1 MQLVTACSTP
11 IADGR
16 LGGVPNAKGPPPFC
30 TSSWLPRPAL
40 LLGPN
45 GAFWSHALIQVLCP
59 SRQEGV
65 LRIAVT
71 GASGRIGGQV
81 VRLVAAEEPH
91 QVVALSR
98 RGLPSGRWPPGVS
111 ARAADYG
118 DPQALGAAL
127 RDVDTLVFVSSDGP
141 VAKVMVHHQNVIR
154 AADDGGVA
162 HIVALSGLDADLSS
176 PFCYAVSY
184 GYTERLLARSGCPV
198 SIARASIYSE
208 FFLGF
213 LARARASGQLRLP
226 AAYGRISLVSRS
238 DVARCLAALALA
250 PASGRY
256 HDITGP
262 QSLDLAAIAA
272 AGAREWGTPLKYVD
286 ITPGEH
292 CADMAAAEEDPW
304 WMYAY
309 STMFASIREQRWA
322 AVSGEVHSLTGRS
335 PTAVHTA
342 LARSKT
348 A

>member
-1 MQLVTACSTP
+1 M
-11 IADGR
+11 
-16 LGGVPNAKGPPPFC
+16 
-30 TSSWLPRPAL
+30 
-40 LLGPN
+40 
-45 GAFWSHALIQVLCP
+45 
-59 SRQEGV
+59 
-65 LRIAVT
+65 RIAVT

-81 VRLVAAEEPH
+81 VRLVAAEQQH

-98 RGLPSGRWPPGVS
+98 RGLLPGRWPPSVS
-111 ARAADYG
+111 ARAADYA
-118 DPQALGAAL
+118 DTQALGATM
-127 RDVDTLVFVSSDGP
+127 RDVDTLVFISSDGP
-141 VAKVMVHHQNVIR
+141 VAEVMVHHQNVIR
-154 AADDGGVA
+154 AAAASGVA

-184 GYTERLLARSGCPV
+184 GYTERLLAESGRAV

-226 AAYGRISLVSRS
+226 AADGRISLVSRS
-238 DVARCLAALALA
+238 DVARCLAALAVA
-250 PASGRY
+250 PASGRH

-272 AGAREWGTPLKYVD
+272 VAAREWGTPLEYVD

-292 CADMAAAEEDPW
+292 SVEMATAGEEPW

-309 STMFASIREQRWA
+309 STMFASIRGQRWA
-322 AVSGEVHSLTGRS
+322 AVSGEVHRLTGRS
-335 PTAVHTA
+335 PTPFRTA
-342 LARSKT
+342 LARCKT